1 MEIYVYNKNTVYD
14 EARLR
19 SLPLASVSAPR
30 LIVRPAGAW
39 GRLKLPVWSA
49 NPPYNRTLF
58 MVSYAYNKTLF
69 IVSYA
74 YVMGFLSEMSQKKC
88 PKCLTKSGRSVS
100 TKRD

>member
-1 MEIYVYNKNTVYD
+1 MVYD
-14 EARLR
+14 EARLG
-19 SLPLASVSAPR
+19 SLALKGQTPSIASVSAPR